1 MNFDQDKE
9 SQQFFDKMHSSR
21 GTRNLQ
27 QIFEDDDRPLQSES
41 NNLRYQ
47 PTQQKSQTAPTTTK
61 TTATTT
67 TTASSNRNNNKST
80 TEPKWSTLVAKVA
93 NGYNGSESV
102 GRVGVALS
110 RNVVGAAKLVIYKSR
125 SQLLS
130 TLLLTKSTTSSSPGE
145 GASRLLMRA
154 SYMQFFDD
162 EQRFWSLRF
171 EAAVDEAEF
180 TDALISLGL
189 PIDQKQ
195 PEKAQQNAKEEQQQ
209 ASTSLAASSTAST
222 AASAAGTPR
231 SFQRFKEFEASS
243 CDSDSESTQ
252 SNEENILTLPAPS
265 KALIPVAST
274 TSSAA
279 ASSGNKLEAYLHEQ
293 RANGEAMD
301 RKMDTLLQAMCRLTA
316 ANHSSS
322 NSVVSDSAST
332 LKIESV
338 DDVAD
343 NDNEDELLELEQK
356 LLDYKKQNRVLAKS
370 LKQREQE
377 MMVLR
382 ASSCALCEKMRNQN
396 NELKK
401 QNRTLIATLADKVK
415 SDDQQDDDDAAG
427 NASCLQCDKY
437 LERIRE
443 LEKRVQLL
451 QAVVLDYSKDIKSSS
466 SSNSSGLL

>member
-1 MNFDQDKE
+1 
-9 SQQFFDKMHSSR
+9 SSR

-47 PTQQKSQTAPTTTK
+47 PTQQKSQTAPTTA
-61 TTATTT
+61 TASTTT
-67 TTASSNRNNNKST
+67 TTANSNRNNNKST
-80 TEPKWSTLVAKVA
+80 TTAEPKWSTLVAKVA
-93 NGYNGSESV
+93 NGYNGNESV

-130 TLLLTKSTTSSSPGE
+130 SLLLTKSTTSSSPGE

-154 SYMQFFDD
+154 SYMQFYDD

-171 EAAVDEAEF
+171 EAAVDEVEF

-195 PEKAQQNAKEEQQQ
+195 PEKAQQNAKEEQQ
-209 ASTSLAASSTAST
+209 ASTSSAASTAST

-252 SNEENILTLPAPS
+252 SNEENILTLRTPS
-265 KALIPVAST
+265 KALIPVAAT

-279 ASSGNKLEAYLHEQ
+279 PSSGNKLEAYLHEQ
-293 RANGEAMD
+293 RANGEAID

-322 NSVVSDSAST
+322 NSNSVVSNSAST
-332 LKIESV
+332 LNIESV
-338 DDVAD
+338 NDVAD

-382 ASSCALCEKMRNQN
+382 ASTCNLCDKMRNQN

-401 QNRTLIATLADKVK
+401 QNRTLIAALADKMK
-415 SDDQQDDDDAAG
+415 SDDQHDDDAAG
-427 NASCLQCDKY
+427 NSSCMQCDKY
-437 LERIRE
+437 LKRIRE
-443 LEKRVQLL
+443 LEQRVQLL

-466 SSNSSGLL
+466 ISNSSGLL